1 MFERFTEKAIKV
13 VMLSQEE
20 SRRLGHNFVGTEQI
34 LLGLLGE
41 GTGVAFKVLRDE
53 GLTLKDARMDIER
66 IIGRGSG
73 FVAVEIPFTPRAKRV
88 LENSIEESRDL
99 GHGYVGTEHILLALL
114 DEDDGVAWRL
124 FENLHTDI
132 EKLRAN
138 VLVAMGSDSLE
149 MNAVALGRG
158 RNQEDGDKEYSLEEF
173 TTNLTEQFK
182 NGKLDPVIG
191 RKQEIER
198 VIQIL
203 VRRKKN
209 NPVLIGEP
217 GVGKTAVAEG
227 LAERICQRDV
237 PDILEEKEIVSLD
250 IGLLLAGTKYR
261 GEFEERLKRIM
272 SEVQSSEKIILVIDE
287 IHNLIGAGAAEG
299 AVDAANILKPALA
312 RGELQC
318 IGATTVEEYRKHIEK
333 DAALERRF
341 QPVKVPEPSV
351 EETIEILR
359 GLRNRYEKHHMLRIS
374 DGALIAAANLGA
386 QFIADRF
393 LPDKAIDLIDEAS
406 ARVRLSTCVLPDAA
420 KVMDKELREVI
431 KLKDNAIRDQ
441 AFEMAGTYRS
451 REIEI
456 RAQLTAVL
464 QAQVG
469 VKSANTPFNLI
480 VEEENIAEIVSAWTG
495 IPVSKVS
502 KSENEKLVKMEELLH
517 ERVVGQE
524 VAVGAISRAIRRARV
539 GLKNPNRPIASFIFS
554 GPTGVGKTELTKALA
569 AYFFGSED
577 SMVRLDM
584 SEYMERH
591 NIAKLI
597 GSPPGYVG
605 FSDGGLLTE
614 AVRRKPYTV
623 VLFDEVEKAHPD
635 VFNLLLQ
642 ILEDGRLTDA
652 QGRLVDFKNTL
663 IILTSNIG
671 SKVIEK
677 RASEGGLGFDSLDE
691 DGQNLD
697 YKKMSDG
704 VQEELKQYFRPEF
717 LNRLDEIIV
726 FQQLNQNNV
735 RQIADIMINQLCKRV
750 KTQGINLD
758 VKEIVKDKL
767 SKDGFNPVYGARPLR
782 RVIMSALEDRL
793 ASLFL
798 EQPHEE
804 GTDICVDLDTEQQIK
819 LTITGITPKVKKKEN
834 LSLKEL
840 EEIKKDRRTAI
851 TALKERKTSKS
862 NSDII
867 SPTI

>member
-34 LLGLLGE
+34 LLGLIGE
-41 GTGVAFKVLRDE
+41 GTGVAYKVLRSVN
-53 GLTLKDARMDIER
+53 LTLKDARMEVER

-99 GHGYVGTEHILLALL
+99 GHGYIGTEHILLALL

-124 FENLHTDI
+124 FDDLKIDV
-132 EKLRAN
+132 EKLRAD
-138 VLVAMGSDSLE
+138 VLMAIGADSSDL
-149 MNAVALGRG
+149 NAVALVIGG
-158 RNQEDGDKEYSLEEF
+158 EDDDREYSLEEY
-173 TTNLTEQFK
+173 TTNITEQAK
-182 NGKLDPVIG
+182 EGKLDPVVG
-191 RKQEIER
+191 RAKEIER

-227 LAERICQRDV
+227 LAQRIIQRDV

-261 GEFEERLKRIM
+261 GEFEDRIKRIM
-272 SEVQSSEKIILVIDE
+272 EEVQNSTTIILVIDE

-318 IGATTVEEYRKHIEK
+318 IGATTIEEYRKHIEK
-333 DAALERRF
+333 DQALERRF
-341 QPVKVPEPSV
+341 QPVNVPEPSV
-351 EETIEILR
+351 DETIQILR
-359 GLRNRYEKHHMLRIS
+359 GLRNRYERHHMLRIS
-374 DGALIAAANLGA
+374 DGALIAAATLGA

-406 ARVRLSTCVLPDAA
+406 ARVRLASCGLPQAA
-420 KVMDKELREVI
+420 KNLDKELREI
-431 KLKDNAIRDQ
+431 LKTKDIAIRDQ
-441 AFEMAGTYRS
+441 NFEEAGNCHAL
-451 REIEI
+451 EMEI
-456 RAQLTAVL
+456 RTQI
-464 QAQVG
+464 
-469 VKSANTPFNLI
+469 NTILSSQDTTNYKKENYNPT
-480 VEEENIAEIVSAWTG
+480 VEEDNVAEIVAAWTG

-502 KSENEKLVKMEELLH
+502 KSETEKLLKMEELLH
-517 ERVVGQE
+517 ERVIGQD
-524 VAVGAISRAIRRARV
+524 VAVTAISRAIRRARV

-569 AYFFGSED
+569 SYFFGSEEA
-577 SMVRLDM
+577 MVRLDM

-605 FSDGGLLTE
+605 FSEGGLLTE
-614 AVRRKPYTV
+614 QVRRKPYTV

-652 QGRLVDFKNTL
+652 QGRLIDFKNTL

-677 RASEGGLGFDSLDE
+677 GAAGGLGFDTVDDE
-691 DGQNLD
+691 GEAD
-697 YKKMSDG
+697 YSRMSAA

-726 FQQLNQNNV
+726 FNQLTKKDV
-735 RQIADIMINQLCKRV
+735 RKIADIMIKQLCKRV
-750 KTQGINLD
+750 SEQGYNLEVTD
-758 VKEIVKDKL
+758 SVKEKL
-767 SKDGFNPVYGARPLR
+767 TDEGFNPIYGARPLR
-782 RVIMSALEDRL
+782 RAIMNLLEDNL
-793 ASLFL
+793 AGEFL
-798 EQPHEE
+798 EKEMEP
-804 GTDICVDLDTEQQIK
+804 GTNIVVNLDESQKVSISV
-819 LTITGITPKVKKKEN
+819 TGITLDEEEEDEAVVKPR
-834 LSLKEL
+834 
-840 EEIKKDRRTAI
+840 RRTALSS
-851 TALKERKTSKS
+851 LKARKA
-862 NSDII
+862 
-867 SPTI
+867 

>member
-34 LLGLLGE
+34 LLGLIGE

-53 GLTLKDARMDIER
+53 GLNLKDARMQVER

-99 GHGYVGTEHILLALL
+99 GHAYIGTEHILLALL

-124 FENLHTDI
+124 FEELQI
-132 EKLRAN
+132 EIDKLRAN
-138 VLVAMGSDSLE
+138 ILVAMGTDSQE
-149 MNAVALGRG
+149 MNALVTGRSNYDD
-158 RNQEDGDKEYSLEEF
+158 REYSLEEY
-173 TTNLTEQFK
+173 TTNLTDQARE
-182 NGKLDPVIG
+182 NKLDPVIG
-191 RKQEIER
+191 RMKEIER
-198 VIQIL
+198 VVQIL

-227 LAERICQRDV
+227 LAQRICQRDV
-237 PDILEEKEIVSLD
+237 PTILEDKEIVSLD

-261 GEFEERLKRIM
+261 GEFEDRIKRVM
-272 SEVQSSEKIILVIDE
+272 EEVQASTKIILVIDE
-287 IHNLIGAGAAEG
+287 VHNLIGAGAAEG

-318 IGATTVEEYRKHIEK
+318 IGATTIEEYRKHIEK
-333 DAALERRF
+333 DPALERRF
-341 QPVKVPEPSV
+341 QPVKVPEPSID
-351 EETIEILR
+351 ETVEILR

-374 DGALIAAANLGA
+374 DKALIAAAKLGA

-406 ARVRLSTCVLPDAA
+406 ARVRLSGCALPAAA
-420 KVMDKELREVI
+420 KNLDNELRGI
-431 KLKDNAIRDQ
+431 LKEKDKA
-441 AFEMAGTYRS
+441 
-451 REIEI
+451 I
-456 RAQLTAVL
+456 RAQNFEDATAWRIREMEQRALITAIL
-464 QAQVG
+464 QTDGKLETAESELM
-469 VKSANTPFNLI
+469 VK
-480 VEEENIAEIVSAWTG
+480 EENIAEIVAQWTG

-502 KSENEKLVKMEELLH
+502 KSETEKLVKMEELLH
-517 ERVVGQE
+517 ERVIGQE
-524 VAVGAISRAIRRARV
+524 VAVQSISRAIRRARV

-569 AYFFGSED
+569 SYFFGSEE

-591 NIAKLI
+591 NVAKLI

-605 FSDGGLLTE
+605 FSEGGLLTE
-614 AVRRKPYTV
+614 QVRRKPYTV

-652 QGRLVDFKNTL
+652 QGRLIDFKNTL
-663 IILTSNIG
+663 LILTSNIG

-677 RASEGGLGFDSLDE
+677 GAESAEGGIGFDSLDE
-691 DGQNLD
+691 NDNNAG
-697 YKKMSDG
+697 YKKMASA
-704 VQEELKQYFRPEF
+704 VQEELKTYFRPEF

-726 FQQLNQNNV
+726 FQQLTQNDV
-735 RQIADIMINQLCKRV
+735 RNIADIMLGQLCKRV
-750 KTQGINLD
+750 NEQGYTLKIADN
-758 VKEIVKDKL
+758 VREKL
-767 SKDGFNPVYGARPLR
+767 AKDGFNPIYGARPLR

-793 ASLFL
+793 ANLFL
-798 EQPHEE
+798 SESDMVGSSVSVELDGNNEIAITKKGGAPISEGAEDEE
-804 GTDICVDLDTEQQIK
+804 RDEKVT
-819 LTITGITPKVKKKEN
+819 KVKSGKMDNAVYKR
-834 LSLKEL
+834 
-840 EEIKKDRRTAI
+840 DRRKVLL
-851 TALKERKTSKS
+851 ALQENRK
-862 NSDII
+862 
-867 SPTI
+867 

>member
-34 LLGLLGE
+34 LLGLIGE
-41 GTGVAFKVLRDE
+41 GTGVAYKVLRSVD
-53 GLTLKDARMDIER
+53 LNLKDARMEVER

-88 LENSIEESRDL
+88 LENSIEESREL
-99 GHGYVGTEHILLALL
+99 GHGYIGTEHILLALL

-124 FENLHTDI
+124 FEDLKIDI
-132 EKLRAN
+132 EKLRTD
-138 VLVAMGSDSLE
+138 VLVAIGADSSDANKKKASLVSGNDE
-149 MNAVALGRG
+149 
-158 RNQEDGDKEYSLEEF
+158 EDREYSLEEY
-173 TTNLTEQFK
+173 TTNLTDQARE
-182 NGKLDPVIG
+182 GKLDPVVG
-191 RKQEIER
+191 REKEIER

-227 LAERICQRDV
+227 LAQRIIQRDV

-261 GEFEERLKRIM
+261 GEFEERIKRVM
-272 SEVQSSEKIILVIDE
+272 EEVQTSANMILVIDE
-287 IHNLIGAGAAEG
+287 VHNLIGAGAAEG

-318 IGATTVEEYRKHIEK
+318 IGATTIEEYRKHIEK
-333 DAALERRF
+333 DQALERRF
-341 QPVKVPEPSV
+341 QPVNVPEPTID
-351 EETIEILR
+351 ETIQILR
-359 GLRNRYEKHHMLRIS
+359 GLRNRYERHHMLRIS
-374 DGALIAAANLGA
+374 DAALIAAAKLGA

-406 ARVRLSTCVLPDAA
+406 ARVRLAGCGLPTAA
-420 KVMDKELREVI
+420 KELDKELRELI
-431 KLKDNAIRDQ
+431 QKKDQAIRDQ
-441 AFEMAGTYRS
+441 NFDEAGNCRDLEM
-451 REIEI
+451 EI
-456 RAQLTAVL
+456 RAQITAIL
-464 QAQVG
+464 NAQG
-469 VKSANTPFNLI
+469 GANKNYNPV

-502 KSENEKLVKMEELLH
+502 KSETEKLIHMEEILH
-517 ERVVGQE
+517 QRVIGQD
-524 VAVGAISRAIRRARV
+524 VAVKAISKAIRRARV

-569 AYFFGSED
+569 SYFFGSEE

-591 NIAKLI
+591 NVAKLI

-605 FSDGGLLTE
+605 FSEGGLLTE
-614 AVRRKPYTV
+614 EVRRKPYTV

-652 QGRLVDFKNTL
+652 QGRLVDFKNSL

-671 SKVIEK
+671 SKSIEK
-677 RASEGGLGFDSLDE
+677 NAQSGGFGFDTVEDE
-691 DGQNLD
+691 VASN
-697 YKKMSDG
+697 YERMSKAVHED
-704 VQEELKQYFRPEF
+704 LKQYFRPEF

-726 FQQLNQNNV
+726 FQQLTRPDV
-735 RQIADIMINQLCKRV
+735 RKIADIMINQLCKRV
-750 KTQGINLD
+750 AEQGINLEVTD
-758 VKEIVKDKL
+758 AVKEKL
-767 SKDGFNPVYGARPLR
+767 SDEGFNPIYGARPLR
-782 RVIMSALEDRL
+782 RTIMNLLEDNLANKFLSESMDKGSNIVVTLDSEKNIQIDITHTEVSSETKNEDDLETVAKQGYRKSALAAL
-793 ASLFL
+793 QKQ
-798 EQPHEE
+798 QPS
-804 GTDICVDLDTEQQIK
+804 V
-819 LTITGITPKVKKKEN
+819 
-834 LSLKEL
+834 
-840 EEIKKDRRTAI
+840 
-851 TALKERKTSKS
+851 
-862 NSDII
+862 
-867 SPTI
+867 

>member
-34 LLGLLGE
+34 LLGLIGE
-41 GTGVAFKVLRDE
+41 GTGVAYKVLRSVN
-53 GLTLKDARMDIER
+53 LTLKDARMEVER

-99 GHGYVGTEHILLALL
+99 GHGYIGTEHILLALL

-124 FENLHTDI
+124 FDDLKIDV
-132 EKLRAN
+132 EKLRTD
-138 VLVAMGSDSLE
+138 VLLAIGADSSDL
-149 MNAVALGRG
+149 NAVALVIG
-158 RNQEDGDKEYSLEEF
+158 GDDDDREYSLEEY
-173 TTNLTEQFK
+173 TTNLTDQAKE
-182 NGKLDPVIG
+182 GKLDPVVG
-191 RKQEIER
+191 RAKEIER

-227 LAERICQRDV
+227 LAQRIHQRDV
-237 PDILEEKEIVSLD
+237 PDILEDKEIIALD

-261 GEFEERLKRIM
+261 GEFEDRIKRIM
-272 SEVQSSEKIILVIDE
+272 EEVQSSNTIILVIDE
-287 IHNLIGAGAAEG
+287 VHNLIGAGAAEG

-318 IGATTVEEYRKHIEK
+318 IGATTIEEYRKHIEK
-333 DAALERRF
+333 DQALERRF
-341 QPVKVPEPSV
+341 QPVTVPEPSV
-351 EETIEILR
+351 EETIQILR
-359 GLRNRYEKHHMLRIS
+359 GLRNRYERHHMLRIS
-374 DGALIAAANLGA
+374 DGALVAAANLGA
-386 QFIADRF
+386 QFIADRY

-406 ARVRLSTCVLPDAA
+406 ARVRLSGCGLPKAA
-420 KVMDKELREVI
+420 KDLDKELREV
-431 KLKDNAIRDQ
+431 LQAKDVAIREQDFDE
-441 AFEMAGTYRS
+441 AGHCRDLEM
-451 REIEI
+451 EI
-456 RAQLTAVL
+456 RTQITLL
-464 QAQVG
+464 IQKEEGISKNQA
-469 VKSANTPFNLI
+469 KYNPT
-480 VEEENIAEIVSAWTG
+480 VEEEHIAEIVSAWTG

-502 KSENEKLVKMEELLH
+502 KSETQKLVQMEDILH
-517 ERVVGQE
+517 SRVIGQDK
-524 VAVGAISRAIRRARV
+524 AVTAISRAIRRARV

-569 AYFFGSED
+569 SYFFGSED
-577 SMVRLDM
+577 TMVRLDM

-605 FSDGGLLTE
+605 FSEGGLLTE

-663 IILTSNIG
+663 LILTSNIG

-677 RASEGGLGFDSLDE
+677 GSQGGLGFETADDATDSQYE
-691 DGQNLD
+691 RISSAVN
-697 YKKMSDG
+697 
-704 VQEELKQYFRPEF
+704 EELKQYFRPEF

-726 FQQLNQNNV
+726 FSQLTKSNV
-735 RQIADIMINQLCKRV
+735 RQIADIMVNQLCTLVGK
-750 KTQGINLD
+750 QGLNLEVTD
-758 VKEIVKDKL
+758 AVKDKL
-767 SKDGFNPVYGARPLR
+767 TEEGYNPIYGARPLR
-782 RVIMSALEDRL
+782 RAIMHLLEDNL
-793 ASLFL
+793 AGSLLNTEFKKGSNIIVNL
-798 EQPHEE
+798 DANDEVEISLTE
-804 GTDICVDLDTEQQIK
+804 GTMSETEDDK
-819 LTITGITPKVKKKEN
+819 PKRRRFALSTIRKRKQ
-834 LSLKEL
+834 
-840 EEIKKDRRTAI
+840 EEA
-851 TALKERKTSKS
+851 AEA
-862 NSDII
+862 
-867 SPTI
+867 PTEEEA

>member
-34 LLGLLGE
+34 LLGLIGE
-41 GTGVAFKVLRDE
+41 GTGVAYKVLRAE
-53 GLTLKDARMDIER
+53 NLNLKDARMEVER

-99 GHGYVGTEHILLALL
+99 GHGYIGTEHILLALL

-124 FENLHTDI
+124 FEDLKIDI
-132 EKLRAN
+132 EKLRAD
-138 VLVAMGSDSLE
+138 VLVAIGADAAE
-149 MNAVALGRG
+149 MNAVALVMGS
-158 RNQEDGDKEYSLEEF
+158 EDDDREYSLEEY
-173 TTNLTEQFK
+173 TTNLTEQAK
-182 NGKLDPVIG
+182 EGRLDPVVG
-191 RKQEIER
+191 RVKEIER
-198 VIQIL
+198 VVQIL

-227 LAERICQRDV
+227 LAQRIVQRDV

-261 GEFEERLKRIM
+261 GEFEDRIKRVM
-272 SEVQSSEKIILVIDE
+272 EEVQASTRIILVIDE
-287 IHNLIGAGAAEG
+287 VHNLIGAGAAEG

-318 IGATTVEEYRKHIEK
+318 IGATTIEEYRKHIEK
-333 DAALERRF
+333 DQALERRF
-341 QPVKVPEPSV
+341 QPVNVPEPTID
-351 EETIEILR
+351 ETVQILR

-374 DGALIAAANLGA
+374 DGALVAAATLGA

-406 ARVRLSTCVLPDAA
+406 ARVRLSSCGLPQAA
-420 KVMDKELREVI
+420 KNLDKELREI
-431 KLKDNAIRDQ
+431 LKTKDIAIRDQ
-441 AFEMAGTYRS
+441 NFEEAGS
-451 REIEI
+451 CHALEMEI
-456 RAQLTAVL
+456 RTQI
-464 QAQVG
+464 
-469 VKSANTPFNLI
+469 NTILSSQDTTNYKKENYNPT
-480 VEEENIAEIVSAWTG
+480 VEEDNVAEIVAAWTG

-502 KSENEKLVKMEELLH
+502 KSETEKLLKMEELLH
-517 ERVVGQE
+517 ERVIGQD
-524 VAVGAISRAIRRARV
+524 VAVTAISRAIRRARV

-569 AYFFGSED
+569 SYFFGSEEA
-577 SMVRLDM
+577 MVRLDM

-605 FSDGGLLTE
+605 FSEGGLLTE
-614 AVRRKPYTV
+614 QVRRKPYTV

-652 QGRLVDFKNTL
+652 QGRLIDFKNTL
-663 IILTSNIG
+663 LILTSNIG

-677 RASEGGLGFDSLDE
+677 GAAGGLGFDTVDDE
-691 DGQNLD
+691 GEAD
-697 YKKMSDG
+697 YSRMSAA

-726 FQQLNQNNV
+726 FNQLTKKDV
-735 RQIADIMINQLCKRV
+735 RKIADIMIKQLCKRV
-750 KTQGINLD
+750 SEQGYNLEVTD
-758 VKEIVKDKL
+758 SVKEKL
-767 SKDGFNPVYGARPLR
+767 TDEGFNPIYGARPLR
-782 RVIMSALEDRL
+782 RAIMNLLEDNL
-793 ASLFL
+793 AGEFL
-798 EQPHEE
+798 EKEMEP
-804 GTDICVDLDTEQQIK
+804 GTNIVVNLDESKKVSISV
-819 LTITGITPKVKKKEN
+819 TGITLDEEEEDEAVVKPR
-834 LSLKEL
+834 
-840 EEIKKDRRTAI
+840 RRTALSS
-851 TALKERKTSKS
+851 LKARKA
-862 NSDII
+862 
-867 SPTI
+867 

>member
-132 EKLRAN
+132 GKLRAN

-227 LAERICQRDV
+227 LAERIFQRDV

>member
-34 LLGLLGE
+34 LLGLIGE
-41 GTGVAFKVLRDE
+41 GTGVAYKVLRSVN
-53 GLTLKDARMDIER
+53 LTLKDARMEVER

-99 GHGYVGTEHILLALL
+99 GHGYIGTEHILLALL

-124 FENLHTDI
+124 FDDLKIDV
-132 EKLRAN
+132 EKLRAD
-138 VLVAMGSDSLE
+138 VLMAIGADSSDL
-149 MNAVALGRG
+149 NAVALVIGG
-158 RNQEDGDKEYSLEEF
+158 EDDDREYSLEEY
-173 TTNLTEQFK
+173 TTNITEQAK
-182 NGKLDPVIG
+182 EGKLDPVVG
-191 RKQEIER
+191 RAKEIER

-227 LAERICQRDV
+227 LAQRIIQRDV

-261 GEFEERLKRIM
+261 GEFEDRIKRIM
-272 SEVQSSEKIILVIDE
+272 EEVQNSETIILVIDE

-318 IGATTVEEYRKHIEK
+318 IGATTIEEYRKHIEK
-333 DAALERRF
+333 DQALERRF
-341 QPVKVPEPSV
+341 QPVNVPEPSV
-351 EETIEILR
+351 DETIQILR
-359 GLRNRYEKHHMLRIS
+359 GLRNRYERHHMLRIS
-374 DGALIAAANLGA
+374 DGALVAAAKLGA

-406 ARVRLSTCVLPDAA
+406 ARVRLSGCGLPKAA
-420 KVMDKELREVI
+420 KDLDKELRE
-431 KLKDNAIRDQ
+431 LLQAKDIAIREQDFDE
-441 AFEMAGTYRS
+441 AGHCRDLEM
-451 REIEI
+451 EI
-456 RAQLTAVL
+456 RAQITAL
-464 QAQVG
+464 IQRQEGLNKNQA
-469 VKSANTPFNLI
+469 KYNPT
-480 VEEENIAEIVSAWTG
+480 VEEVDIAEIVAAWTG

-502 KSENEKLVKMEELLH
+502 KSETEKLLKMEEILH
-517 ERVVGQE
+517 GRVVGQDK
-524 VAVGAISRAIRRARV
+524 AVMAISRAIRRART

-569 AYFFGSED
+569 SYFFGSED
-577 SMVRLDM
+577 TMVRMDM

-605 FSDGGLLTE
+605 FSEGGLLTE

-663 IILTSNIG
+663 LILTSNIG

-677 RASEGGLGFDSLDE
+677 GSQGGLGFETADDENDSQYDRISSAV
-691 DGQNLD
+691 N
-697 YKKMSDG
+697 
-704 VQEELKQYFRPEF
+704 EELKQYFRPEF

-726 FQQLNQNNV
+726 FSQLNKQNV
-735 RQIADIMINQLCKRV
+735 REIADIMVAQLCERV
-750 KTQGINLD
+750 LKQGLNLEVTD
-758 VKEIVKDKL
+758 AVKEKL
-767 SKDGFNPVYGARPLR
+767 TDEGYNPIYGARPLR
-782 RVIMSALEDRL
+782 RAIMHLLEDNL
-793 ASLFL
+793 AGSFLNTEFKKGSNIIVNLDANGEVEISLT
-798 EQPHEE
+798 E
-804 GTDICVDLDTEQQIK
+804 GTAAPVEDDDTSDIPQRRRFALSTMRK
-819 LTITGITPKVKKKEN
+819 RKKEKADQDPVEV
-834 LSLKEL
+834 S
-840 EEIKKDRRTAI
+840 
-851 TALKERKTSKS
+851 
-862 NSDII
+862 
-867 SPTI
+867 

>member
-34 LLGLLGE
+34 LLGLIGE
-41 GTGVAFKVLRDE
+41 GTGVAYKVLRSVN
-53 GLTLKDARMDIER
+53 LTLKDARMEVER

-99 GHGYVGTEHILLALL
+99 GHGYIGTEHILLALL

-124 FENLHTDI
+124 FDDLKIDV
-132 EKLRAN
+132 EKLRAD
-138 VLVAMGSDSLE
+138 VLMAIGADSSDL
-149 MNAVALGRG
+149 NAVALVIGG
-158 RNQEDGDKEYSLEEF
+158 EDDDREYSLEEY
-173 TTNLTEQFK
+173 TTNITEQAK
-182 NGKLDPVIG
+182 EGKLDPVVG
-191 RKQEIER
+191 RAKEIER

-227 LAERICQRDV
+227 LAQRIIQRDV

-261 GEFEERLKRIM
+261 GEFEDRIKRIM
-272 SEVQSSEKIILVIDE
+272 EEVQNSETIILVIDE

-318 IGATTVEEYRKHIEK
+318 IGATTIEEYRKHIEK
-333 DAALERRF
+333 DQALERRF
-341 QPVKVPEPSV
+341 QPVNVPEPTV
-351 EETIEILR
+351 DETIQILR
-359 GLRNRYEKHHMLRIS
+359 GLRNRYERHHMLRIS
-374 DGALIAAANLGA
+374 DGALVAAAKLGA

-406 ARVRLSTCVLPDAA
+406 ARVRLSGCGLPKAA
-420 KVMDKELREVI
+420 KDLDKELRE
-431 KLKDNAIRDQ
+431 LLQAKDIAIREQDFDE
-441 AFEMAGTYRS
+441 AGHCRDLEM
-451 REIEI
+451 EI
-456 RAQLTAVL
+456 RAQITAL
-464 QAQVG
+464 IQRQEGLNKNQA
-469 VKSANTPFNLI
+469 KYNPT
-480 VEEENIAEIVSAWTG
+480 VEEEDIAEIVAAWTG

-502 KSENEKLVKMEELLH
+502 KSETEKLLKMEEILH
-517 ERVVGQE
+517 ARVVGQDK
-524 VAVGAISRAIRRARV
+524 AVMAISRAIRRART

-569 AYFFGSED
+569 SYFFGSED
-577 SMVRLDM
+577 TMVRMDM

-605 FSDGGLLTE
+605 FSEGGLLTE

-663 IILTSNIG
+663 LILTSNIG

-677 RASEGGLGFDSLDE
+677 GSQGGLGFETADDENDSQYDRISSAV
-691 DGQNLD
+691 N
-697 YKKMSDG
+697 
-704 VQEELKQYFRPEF
+704 EELKQYFRPEF

-726 FQQLNQNNV
+726 FSQLNKQNV
-735 RQIADIMINQLCKRV
+735 REIADIMVAQLCERV
-750 KTQGINLD
+750 LKQGLNLEVTD
-758 VKEIVKDKL
+758 AVKEKL
-767 SKDGFNPVYGARPLR
+767 TDEGYNPIYGARPLR
-782 RVIMSALEDRL
+782 RAIMHLLEDNL
-793 ASLFL
+793 AGSFLNTEFKKGSNIIVNLDANGEVEISLT
-798 EQPHEE
+798 E
-804 GTDICVDLDTEQQIK
+804 GTAAPVEDDDTSDIPQRRRFALSTMRK
-819 LTITGITPKVKKKEN
+819 RKKEKADQDPVEV
-834 LSLKEL
+834 S
-840 EEIKKDRRTAI
+840 
-851 TALKERKTSKS
+851 
-862 NSDII
+862 
-867 SPTI
+867 

>member
-132 EKLRAN
+132 GKLRAN

-227 LAERICQRDV
+227 LAERIFQRDV

-819 LTITGITPKVKKKEN
+819 LTITGITPKVKKKKN

>member
-34 LLGLLGE
+34 LLGLIGE
-41 GTGVAFKVLRDE
+41 GTGVAYKVLRSVN
-53 GLTLKDARMDIER
+53 LTLKDARMEVER

-99 GHGYVGTEHILLALL
+99 GHGYIGTEHILLALL

-124 FENLHTDI
+124 FDDLKIDV
-132 EKLRAN
+132 EKLRAD
-138 VLVAMGSDSLE
+138 VLMAIGADSSDL
-149 MNAVALGRG
+149 NAVALVIGG
-158 RNQEDGDKEYSLEEF
+158 EDDDREYSLEEY
-173 TTNLTEQFK
+173 TTNITEQAK
-182 NGKLDPVIG
+182 EGKLDPVVG
-191 RKQEIER
+191 RAKEIER

-227 LAERICQRDV
+227 LAQRIIQRDV
-237 PDILEEKEIVSLD
+237 PDILEEKEIVALD

-261 GEFEERLKRIM
+261 GEFEDRIKRIM
-272 SEVQSSEKIILVIDE
+272 EEVQNSTTIILVIDE

-318 IGATTVEEYRKHIEK
+318 IGATTIEEYRKHIEK
-333 DAALERRF
+333 DQALERRF
-341 QPVKVPEPSV
+341 QPVNVPEPSV
-351 EETIEILR
+351 DETIQILR
-359 GLRNRYEKHHMLRIS
+359 GLRNRYERHHMLRIS
-374 DGALIAAANLGA
+374 DGALVAAAKLGA

-406 ARVRLSTCVLPDAA
+406 ARVRLSGCGLPKAA
-420 KVMDKELREVI
+420 KDLDKELRE
-431 KLKDNAIRDQ
+431 LLQAKDIAIREQDFDE
-441 AFEMAGTYRS
+441 AGHCRDLEM
-451 REIEI
+451 EI
-456 RAQLTAVL
+456 RAQITAL
-464 QAQVG
+464 IQRQEGLNKNQA
-469 VKSANTPFNLI
+469 KYNPT
-480 VEEENIAEIVSAWTG
+480 VEEEDIAEIVAAWTG

-502 KSENEKLVKMEELLH
+502 KSETEKLLKMEEILH
-517 ERVVGQE
+517 GRVVGQDK
-524 VAVGAISRAIRRARV
+524 AVMAISRAIRRARV

-569 AYFFGSED
+569 SYFFGSED
-577 SMVRLDM
+577 TMVRMDM

-605 FSDGGLLTE
+605 FSEGGLLTE

-663 IILTSNIG
+663 LILTSNIG

-677 RASEGGLGFDSLDE
+677 GSQGGLGFETADDENDSQYDRISSAV
-691 DGQNLD
+691 N
-697 YKKMSDG
+697 
-704 VQEELKQYFRPEF
+704 EELKQYFRPEF

-726 FQQLNQNNV
+726 FSQLNKQNV
-735 RQIADIMINQLCKRV
+735 REIADIMVSQLCDRV
-750 KTQGINLD
+750 LKQGLNLEVTD
-758 VKEIVKDKL
+758 AVKEKL
-767 SKDGFNPVYGARPLR
+767 TDEGYNPIYGARPLR
-782 RVIMSALEDRL
+782 RAIMHLLEDNL
-793 ASLFL
+793 AGSFL
-798 EQPHEE
+798 NTEFKKGSNIIVTLDANGEVKINLTE
-804 GTDICVDLDTEQQIK
+804 GTVVPEEEDTSDVPQRRRFALSTMRK
-819 LTITGITPKVKKKEN
+819 RKKEKADQDPVEPVEV
-834 LSLKEL
+834 S
-840 EEIKKDRRTAI
+840 
-851 TALKERKTSKS
+851 
-862 NSDII
+862 
-867 SPTI
+867 